1 MFTPRKRVQ
10 VFLLSIFHIPFHP
23 LTSMKQVG
31 ISPVFCLMVSI
42 AYVLLVLYLLLQHLV
57 SQFFVVMDQAVREQ
71 YSTLIRHLCV
81 WTSLCACTH
90 TVGFFQFCS
99 QFKVPFYSLLV
110 VWRKHTG
117 KYEDKKIFL
126 WAPLTPCFVMF
137 SSTLWYT
144 HIIL

>member
-1 MFTPRKRVQ
+1 M
-10 VFLLSIFHIPFHP
+10 
-23 LTSMKQVG
+23 
-31 ISPVFCLMVSI
+31 
-42 AYVLLVLYLLLQHLV
+42 
-57 SQFFVVMDQAVREQ
+57 REQ
-71 YSTLIRHLCV
+71 YSTLIKHLCV

-126 WAPLTPCFVMF
+126 WATAYTLLCYVFKHIMVHTHNIISYNLRFGS
-137 SSTLWYT
+137 SSTLQCCSFYRSKCHLYKVDT
-144 HIIL
+144 LKLIQIAVQGTTALHI